1 MQLDSRGMKWVA
13 VLLVALSVTVGAM
26 ARTGAWLDEVVIS
39 EENNLGAAV
48 ARVAAGDSDVFIFAL
63 TDAALFAQV
72 RSNPDLGY
80 VRNVGST
87 SELTLNPVGPTF
99 PGTGALNPF
108 SVPRIREALNYLV
121 DRDYVANE
129 IMGGLALPK
138 YTCLN
143 GPFTDASV
151 RYPDIYN
158 LIVEAYANDPAKAE
172 AIFNEEMPKL
182 GATKV
187 DGKWMYGGKAVN
199 LIFLIRVED
208 ERKRMGDYVA
218 GLLEDLGFETTRLYR
233 TGAESSP
240 IWMNG
245 DPAAGQWNVYTG
257 GWVTTAIARDQGT
270 NFAYYY
276 TKIGRSDP
284 LWQKY
289 ENDPAYLAVAEKLW
303 NNEFNS
309 MAERR
314 DLFEDAMWGA
324 MKESYRIWMV
334 DRTAF
339 SPFVK
344 NFRVAADVAGG
355 IYGSQAWGWTAHF
368 VDAAGKRQEGGKL
381 RVLVNSMLS
390 NPWNAIAGSNWVYDM
405 FPIRGTGEQ
414 AWVRDTRDGL
424 VWPLV
429 FERAEVTAQ
438 TGLPIASD
446 PRHTWCTL
454 KFDSEIKVPADAWY
468 DFDAKTQK
476 WITVGE
482 AFPEGTT
489 AKTKSVVYYPASLY
503 TKPLHDGTKVSIA
516 DIVLAMIVPIDR
528 AKPDSKIYDESAV
541 PGYKSF
547 MKVHKGYRIA
557 QRDPLIIEVYSD
569 SYQLDAEL
577 TAVNGGVVAG
587 SALFPYY
594 SQGPAFWHTLT
605 LGILA
610 EEKKLAAFG
619 ATKAGKLGV
628 PYTSYIAGPSLD
640 ILRDMM
646 LECLSTGYRP
656 YEPTMAAFLPLS
668 EAVSRWTL
676 LENFY
681 KKMGHFWVASGPF
694 YLEKAYP
701 IEKVVVLKR
710 FADYKL
716 PSEQFMFLLDPL
728 KP

>member
-1 MQLDSRGMKWVA
+1 MRQRGSWPKWMG
-13 VLLVALSVTVGAM
+13 VLLVSLAVAVGAM
-26 ARTGAWLDEVVIS
+26 ARTGAWFDEVVIS
-39 EENNLGAAV
+39 EENNLGAGV
-48 ARVAAGDSDVFIFAL
+48 ARVAAGDADVFIFAL
-63 TDAALFAQV
+63 TDAKLFAQV
-72 RSNPDLGY
+72 RANPDLGY
-80 VRNVGST
+80 VRNTGST

-99 PGTGALNPF
+99 PGTGKLNPF
-108 SVPRIREALNYLV
+108 SVPRIREAMNYLV

-129 IMGGLALPK
+129 IMGGLAIPK
-138 YTCLN
+138 YTCLS
-143 GPFTDASV
+143 GPFADASV
-151 RYPDIYN
+151 RYPDIYED
-158 LIVEAYANDPAKAE
+158 VVDAYANDPAKAA
-172 AIFNEEMPKL
+172 AIFEEEMPKL

-187 DGKWMYGGKAVN
+187 DGKWMFGGEQVT

-208 ERKRMGDYVA
+208 ERRQMGDYVA
-218 GLLEDLGFETTRLYR
+218 DLMEDLGFATERMYR

-240 IWMNG
+240 IWMNS
-245 DPAAGQWNVYTG
+245 DPALGLFHVYTG
-257 GWVTTAIARDQGT
+257 GWVTTAIARDQGS

-284 LWQKY
+284 LWQAY
-289 ENDPAYLAVAEKLW
+289 ENDPAYIAVAEKLW

-314 DLFEDAMWGA
+314 DLFKQAMWGA
-324 MKESYRIWMV
+324 MKESNRIWMV

-344 NFRVAADVAGG
+344 KFRVAADVAGG
-355 IYGSQAWGWTAHF
+355 IYGSAAWAWTAHF
-368 VDAAGKRQEGGKL
+368 VDASGNRQEGGTLK
-381 RVLVNSMLS
+381 VLVNSMLS

-405 FPIRGTGEQ
+405 FPIRATGEY
-414 AWVRDTRDGL
+414 AWMRDTRDGL
-424 VWPLV
+424 VWPNQ
-429 FERAEVTAQ
+429 FERAEVFALK
-438 TGLPIASD
+438 GLPIATD
-446 PRHTWCTL
+446 PRHTWCKL
-454 KFDSEIKVPADAWY
+454 EFVDEIKVPADTWY
-468 DFDAKTQK
+468 DWDATTQK

-489 AKTKSVVYYPASLY
+489 AKTKSVIYYPASLY
-503 TKPLHDGTKVSIA
+503 DKPLHDGTKVSIA
-516 DIVLAMIVPIDR
+516 DIVLAMIVPMDR
-528 AKPDSKIYDESAV
+528 AKPESKIYDESAA

-547 MKVHKGYRIA
+547 MKMHKGYRIT
-557 QRDPLIIEVYSD
+557 QRDPLILEIYSD
-569 SYQLDAEL
+569 SYGLDAEI

-610 EEKKLAAFG
+610 EEKKLTAFG

-628 PYTSYIAGPSLD
+628 PYVSYISGPSLD
-640 ILRDMM
+640 ILYSMM
-646 LECLSTGYRP
+646 LECLTSGYRP

-668 EAVSRWTL
+668 EAVARWTL
-676 LENFY
+676 LESFY
-681 KKMGHFWVASGPF
+681 KKFGHFWVASGPY

-716 PSEQFMFLLDPL
+716 PSEKFMFLLDPL
-728 KP
+728 Q